1 MRKSICIVTTLVV
14 MLLACTG
21 NAHAQTTD
29 LERGKLLPGVTF
41 KLEQMRDA
49 AISDIQRYE
58 GEIHK
63 SNATIEKCEN
73 IIRLARKKGNAEAE
87 RIAGSALA
95 KARQAKLKNEKLR
108 HSAEL
113 RKKRVEGVLADVKTG
128 GKNPEA
134 KAEQAEFE
142 NMNADWM
149 EKQKRLIALRE
160 SNPYI
165 PAIYKSLKT
174 KAPPSL
180 PPTKYDD
187 LQPGDVLLISPEDT
201 SFWDQFGKSS
211 FWINVGDKVSS
222 ISKSPASHTVLYLKE
237 VNGKKLF
244 LDHTPG
250 RGSHVISEAEFLRT
264 YGQRDALVA
273 SARVAV
279 AQPVKEAETAK
290 IWEFTKKLAKKE
302 GNILT
307 KKGGN
312 IIDQTGYGLYGND
325 NMVCSEASRWVLVK
339 SGREIPE
346 TDSPAKRL
354 LGIHYGPAN
363 FFSDEYNFIITPL
376 WAPTEKK

>member
-1 MRKSICIVTTLVV
+1 MRKSISIVTTLVV
-14 MLLACTG
+14 MLLVCTG
-21 NAHAQTTD
+21 NAPAQTTD
-29 LERGKLLPGVTF
+29 LERGKWLLGVTF
-41 KLEQMRDA
+41 KLERMRDA
-49 AISDIQRYE
+49 AIADIQRYE

-63 SNATIEKCEN
+63 SNATIGKCEN
-73 IIRLARKKGNAEAE
+73 IIGLARQKGNAKAE

-113 RKKRVEGVLADVKTG
+113 RKKRVEVVLADVKTG
-128 GKNPEA
+128 GKDPEA
-134 KAEQAEFE
+134 KTEQVEFE

-174 KAPPSL
+174 KAPPPL
-180 PPTKYDD
+180 PPTKYGD

-201 SFWDQFGKSS
+201 SFWDKFGKSS

-290 IWEFTKKLAKKE
+290 IWEVAKELVRKK
-302 GNILT
+302 GNI
-307 KKGGN
+307 KEEN

-376 WAPTEKK
+376 WAPTEEK